1 MYIDI
6 SVGRKEYKSVVTLH
20 RINHW
25 HAVIRYQRVYVN
37 KM

>member
-6 SVGRKEYKSVVTLH
+6 SVGRKEYKSIVILH